1 MKQFFTDNIGWKL
14 LSLVIAVVL
23 WIFVAREPELATSLS
38 VPVELKNIPD
48 DVDIGSAVPDRMHLE
63 VRGPSGR
70 LSRDN
75 LADAALVL
83 DLADAHPGERTY
95 NIRASNFNLP
105 SGVIFYR
112 AVPSQITLRF
122 DHVVAQSV
130 KIFPRYSKPPQAGYR
145 VRAYVLDPEHIR
157 IRGPEERVKRIDR
170 VWTDPVDL
178 SGVVSSAEFHTNV
191 NVGDAQV
198 RLDAPSTITLK
209 VTLER
214 TASQEIQ
221 PEETR

>member
-1 MKQFFTDNIGWKL
+1 MKQFFTHNFGWKL
-14 LSLVIAVVL
+14 LSLLIAVTL
-23 WIFVAREPELATSLS
+23 WIAVAREPELATSLS
-38 VPVELKNIPD
+38 VPVEFKNTPED
-48 DVDIGSAVPDRMHLE
+48 LDIGANVPERVHLE

-75 LADAALVL
+75 LADIALIL
-83 DLADAHPGERTY
+83 DLADAHPGERSYTIHPY
-95 NIRASNFNLP
+95 NFNLP

-112 AVPSQITLRF
+112 TVPTQITLAF
-122 DHVVAQSV
+122 DHLTSQNV

-145 VRAYVLDPEHIR
+145 VRAYVLEPENIR
-157 IRGPEERVKRIDR
+157 IRGPEERVKKIDR

-178 SGVVSSAEFHTNV
+178 SGVVSSVEFHTHV

-198 RLDAPSTITLK
+198 RLDAPAAITLK

-214 TASQEIQ
+214 TAPQVSQ
-221 PEETR
+221 

>member
-1 MKQFFTDNIGWKL
+1 MRQFFTLNVGWKL

-23 WIFVAREPELATSLS
+23 WIAVAREPELATSLS

-48 DVDIGSAVPDRMHLE
+48 DLDIGSNVPDRVHLE

-75 LADAALVL
+75 LADAALIL
-83 DLADAHPGERTY
+83 DLADAHAGERTY
-95 NIRASNFNLP
+95 TIHPYNFSLP
-105 SGVIFYR
+105 SGVTFYR
-112 AVPSQITLRF
+112 AVPSQVTLSF
-122 DHVVAQSV
+122 DHVASQSV
-130 KIFPRYSKPPQAGYR
+130 KIFPRYSKPPQPGYR
-145 VRAYVLDPEHIR
+145 VRAYVLEPENIR

-178 SGVVSSAEFHTNV
+178 SGVVSSTEFHTHV

-198 RLDAPSTITLK
+198 RLEAPTTITLK

-214 TASQEIQ
+214 TQLQ
-221 PEETR
+221 DNK

>member
-1 MKQFFTDNIGWKL
+1 MKQLFTHNLGWKL
-14 LSLVIAVVL
+14 LSLAIAVAI
-23 WIFVAREPELATSLS
+23 WIAVAREPELATSLS

-48 DVDIGSAVPDRMHLE
+48 DLDIGSAVPDQVHLE
-63 VRGPSGR
+63 IRGPSGR

-75 LADAALVL
+75 LTNAAMIL
-83 DLADAHPGERTY
+83 DLGDAHAGERTY
-95 NIRASNFNLP
+95 TVRAANFNLP
-105 SGVIFYR
+105 FGVSFYR

-122 DHVVAQSV
+122 DHLASQSV

-145 VRAYVLDPEHIR
+145 IRTYVLEPENIR

-178 SGVVSSAEFHTNV
+178 SGVVSSAEFHTHV

-198 RLDAPSTITLK
+198 RLDAPTAITLK

-214 TASQEIQ
+214 SASQE
-221 PEETR
+221 TK

>member
-1 MKQFFTDNIGWKL
+1 MKQFFTHNIGWKL
-14 LSLVIAVVL
+14 LSLVIAVAL
-23 WIFVAREPELATSLS
+23 WMAVAREPELATSLS
-38 VPVELKNIPD
+38 VPVELKNIPE
-48 DVDIGSAVPDRMHLE
+48 DVDIGSNVPDRVHLE

-75 LADAALVL
+75 LADAALIL
-83 DLADAHPGERTY
+83 DLADAHAGDRTY
-95 NIRASNFNLP
+95 TVRPSNFNLP
-105 SGVIFYR
+105 SGVTFYR

-122 DHVVAQSV
+122 DRMMSQSV
-130 KIFPRYSKPPQAGYR
+130 KIFPSYSKPPQAGYR
-145 VRAYVLDPEHIR
+145 VRTYVLEPENVR

-178 SGVVSSAEFHTNV
+178 SGVVSSAEFHTHV

-198 RLDAPSTITLK
+198 RLDAPTTTTLK

-214 TASQEIQ
+214 TAPQEA
-221 PEETR
+221 R

>member
-1 MKQFFTDNIGWKL
+1 MKHFFTHNVGWKL
-14 LSLVIAVVL
+14 LSLLIAVTL
-23 WIFVAREPELATSLS
+23 WIAVAREPELATSLS
-38 VPVELKNIPD
+38 VPVEFKNIPED
-48 DVDIGSAVPDRMHLE
+48 LDIGANVPDRAHLE

-75 LADAALVL
+75 LSDIALIL
-83 DLADAHPGERTY
+83 DLADAHAGERTY
-95 NIRASNFNLP
+95 TIHPYNFNLP

-112 AVPSQITLRF
+112 TVPSQITLNF
-122 DHVVAQSV
+122 DHLASQNV

-145 VRAYVLDPEHIR
+145 VRAYVLEPENIR
-157 IRGPEERVKRIDR
+157 IRGPEERVKRIER

-178 SGVVSSAEFHTNV
+178 SGVVSSVEFHTHV

-198 RLDAPSTITLK
+198 RLDAPTAITLK

-214 TASQEIQ
+214 TAPQGPQ
-221 PEETR
+221 

>member
-1 MKQFFTDNIGWKL
+1 MKQFFTHNIGWKL
-14 LSLVIAVVL
+14 LSLLIAVAL
-23 WIFVAREPELATSLS
+23 WIVVAREPELATSLS

-48 DVDIGSAVPDRMHLE
+48 DLDIGSNVPDRVHLE
-63 VRGPSGR
+63 VRGPSSR

-75 LADAALVL
+75 LSDAAMIL
-83 DLADAHPGERTY
+83 DLADAHAGEQTY
-95 NIRASNFNLP
+95 TIRPSNFNLP
-105 SGVIFYR
+105 SGVSFYR

-122 DHVVAQSV
+122 DRLATQNA

-145 VRAYVLDPEHIR
+145 VRAYVLEPETIR

-178 SGVVSSAEFHTNV
+178 SGVVSSAEFHTHV

-198 RLDAPSTITLK
+198 RLDAPTRITLR

-214 TASQEIQ
+214 TAQQE
-221 PEETR
+221 TK

>member
-1 MKQFFTDNIGWKL
+1 MKQFLTHNIGWKL
-14 LSLVIAVVL
+14 LSLLIAVVL
-23 WIFVAREPELATSLS
+23 WISVAREPELATSLS

-48 DVDIGSAVPDRMHLE
+48 DLDIGSNVPDRMHLE

-75 LADAALVL
+75 LAGAALIL
-83 DLADAHPGERTY
+83 DLADAHAGERTY
-95 NIRASNFNLP
+95 TIRASNFNLP
-105 SGVIFYR
+105 SGVTFYR

-122 DHVVAQSV
+122 DRLAMQNV
-130 KIFPRYSKPPQAGYR
+130 KIFPRYSNPPQPGYR
-145 VRAYVLDPEHIR
+145 IRAYVLQPENVR
-157 IRGPEERVKRIDR
+157 IRGPEERVRRIDR

-178 SGVVSSAEFHTNV
+178 SGVVSSAEFHTHV

-198 RLDAPSTITLK
+198 RLDAPTAVTLK

-214 TASQEIQ
+214 TLLEDV
-221 PEETR
+221 R